1 METDDKIV
9 ENMTGEKDNNSQV
22 SVESVRGNNE
32 DMDDDSE
39 SQLEETKQFV
49 SLLSKAERMNQK
61 KLENQQRQQQP
72 LQPSSWRDLG
82 NPDDDTDETDDEDDP
97 EETNKF
103 LSMIKSKKKKNLV
116 NIRWVNGKV
125 EVTPVS
131 EDADVADP
139 RDPDDARA
147 LPDSVTVTRL
157 GAGECLPGG
166 RARPAI
172 PDTVTI
178 TRVPAPGPGMV
189 SGQDIS
195 HPGPRLPCF
204 NITRAP
210 APQPLECVRKQREAE
225 TRESR
230 DNKKGK
236 RKFEDRMTLTEAK
249 MTDFEDSRDYVDF
262 LQSKL
267 QGVNIKIVK

>member
-1 METDDKIV
+1 MESDDKIDDK
-9 ENMTGEKDNNSQV
+9 MTGEEDRSQANT
-22 SVESVRGNNE
+22 ESVRGNSE
-32 DMDDDSE
+32 DMEDDSE

-49 SLLSKAERMNQK
+49 SLFSKAEKMNQK

-72 LQPSSWRDLG
+72 LQSSSWRELG

-103 LSMIKSKKKKNLV
+103 LSMIKTKKKKNLV

-125 EVTPVS
+125 EVTPVP
-131 EDADVADP
+131 EDAAVDL

-147 LPDSVTVTRL
+147 LPDSVTVTRV
-157 GAGECLPGG
+157 GAGECLPGA

-178 TRVPAPGPGMV
+178 TRIPAPTQGVV

-195 HPGPRLPCF
+195 LQGPRLPCF

-210 APQPLECVRKQREAE
+210 APQPLECVRRQREAE
-225 TRESR
+225 TR
-230 DNKKGK
+230 DKGKGK

>member
-9 ENMTGEKDNNSQV
+9 ENMTGEEDKISQDN
-22 SVESVRGNNE
+22 VESVRGNNE
-32 DMDDDSE
+32 DMEDDSE

-49 SLLSKAERMNQK
+49 SLLSKAEKMNQK

-131 EDADVADP
+131 EDADVGDP

-157 GAGECLPGG
+157 GAGECLPGA

-204 NITRAP
+204 NISRAP
-210 APQPLECVRKQREAE
+210 APQPLECVRRQREAE

>member
-9 ENMTGEKDNNSQV
+9 ENMEGTCEKEKISQDN
-22 SVESVRGNNE
+22 VESVRGNSN

-49 SLLSKAERMNQK
+49 SLLSKAEKMNQK
-61 KLENQQRQQQP
+61 KLENQQRHQQS

-82 NPDDDTDETDDEDDP
+82 NPDEDTDETDDEDDP

-125 EVTPVS
+125 CVTPVS
-131 EDADVADP
+131 EDADVADHL
-139 RDPDDARA
+139 DPDDARA

-157 GAGECLPGG
+157 GAGECLPGA

-178 TRVPAPGPGMV
+178 TRVPGPDMV

-210 APQPLECVRKQREAE
+210 APQPLECVRRQREAE

>member
-1 METDDKIV
+1 METDDKIDDKITDAEVNTSQVNV
-9 ENMTGEKDNNSQV
+9 EN
-22 SVESVRGNNE
+22 VRDNNE
-32 DMDDDSE
+32 DMEDDDSE
-39 SQLEETKQFV
+39 SKLEETKQFV
-49 SLLSKAERMNQK
+49 SLFSKAEKMNQK
-61 KLENQQRQQQP
+61 KMEHQQRQQQP
-72 LQPSSWRDLG
+72 LQSSSWRDLG
-82 NPDDDTDETDDEDDP
+82 NPDDDDSDETEDEDDP

-125 EVTPVS
+125 CVTPVS
-131 EDADVADP
+131 EDADVADHL
-139 RDPDDARA
+139 DPDDARA
-147 LPDSVTVTRL
+147 LPDSVTVTRV
-157 GAGECLPGG
+157 GAGECLPGA

-178 TRVPAPGPGMV
+178 TRVPGPDMV

-195 HPGPRLPCF
+195 QPGPRLPCF

-210 APQPLECVRKQREAE
+210 APQPLECVRRQREAE